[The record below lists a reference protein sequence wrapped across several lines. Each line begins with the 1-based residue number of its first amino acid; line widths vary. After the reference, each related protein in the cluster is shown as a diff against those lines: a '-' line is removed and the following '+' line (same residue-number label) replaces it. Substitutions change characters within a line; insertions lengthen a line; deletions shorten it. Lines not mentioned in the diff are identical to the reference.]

1 MTSGLFPSFWIM
13 TTTLTIAELEQASG
27 RELGTTAW
35 RTIEQEQV
43 NLFAEATG
51 DRQWIHVDP
60 EAAVNGPFGGT
71 VAHGYLT
78 LALLP
83 VLIGELLEISDSSLG
98 VNYGIERV
106 RFPAPVRTGARIRL
120 RAVLADSERRAVGVV
135 YRVGVTIDVEGQE
148 KPALVG
154 EVLYLAA

>member
-1 MTSGLFPSFWIM
+1 M
-13 TTTLTIAELEQASG
+13 TTTLTISELEHASG
-27 RELGTTAW
+27 WELGTTSWHA
-35 RTIEQEQV
+35 IDQEQV
-43 NLFAEATG
+43 SLFAQATG

-60 EAAVNGPFGGT
+60 EAAATGPFGGT

-78 LALLP
+78 LSFLP

-120 RAVLADSERRAVGVV
+120 RAVLEDSERRAIGIV
-135 YRVGVTIDVEGQE
+135 YRLGVTIEVEGQE

-154 EVLYLAA
+154 QVLYVAA

>member
-1 MTSGLFPSFWIM
+1 VI
-13 TTTLTIAELEQASG
+13 TTLTIAELEHASG

-35 RTIEQEQV
+35 RTVEQEQL

-60 EAAVNGPFGGT
+60 EAAALGPFGGT

-83 VLIGELLEISDSSLG
+83 VLIGELLDISDSSLG
-98 VNYGIERV
+98 VNYGIERI
-106 RFPAPVRTGARIRL
+106 RFPAPIRGGSRIRL
-120 RAVLADSERRAVGVV
+120 RAVLEGSEGRAIGVV
-135 YRVGVTIDVEGQE
+135 YRVGVTIEVEGQQ

-154 EVLYLAA
+154 EVVYLAA

>member
-1 MTSGLFPSFWIM
+1 MM
-13 TTTLTIAELEQASG
+13 TTLTIAELERASA
-27 RELGTTAW
+27 RELGVTAW
-35 RTIEQEQV
+35 HAIDQEQV

-51 DRQWIHVDP
+51 DRQWIHVDS
-60 EAAVNGPFGGT
+60 EAAARGPFGGT

-83 VLIGELLEISDSSLG
+83 VMVGELLEISDSSLG
-98 VNYGIERV
+98 VNYGIERI
-106 RFPAPVRTGARIRL
+106 RFPAPVRTGSRIRL
-120 RAVLADSERRAVGVV
+120 RAVLEDGERRSAGIV
-135 YRVGVTIDVEGQE
+135 YRIGVTIEIEGQE

>member
-1 MTSGLFPSFWIM
+1 M

-98 VNYGIERV
+98 VNYGIERI

-120 RAVLADSERRAVGVV
+120 LALLEGSERRAIGIV
-135 YRVGVTIDVEGQE
+135 YRVGVTIEVEGQE

>member
-1 MTSGLFPSFWIM
+1 M
-13 TTTLTIAELEQASG
+13 TTTLTITELEHASG

-35 RTIEQEQV
+35 RTIDQEQV

-51 DRQWIHVDP
+51 DGQWIHVDP
-60 EAAVNGPFGGT
+60 KAAASGPFGGT

-98 VNYGIERV
+98 VNYGIERL

-120 RAVLADSERRAVGVV
+120 RAVLEGSERRAIGIV
-135 YRVGVTIDVEGQE
+135 YRLGVTIEVDGQH